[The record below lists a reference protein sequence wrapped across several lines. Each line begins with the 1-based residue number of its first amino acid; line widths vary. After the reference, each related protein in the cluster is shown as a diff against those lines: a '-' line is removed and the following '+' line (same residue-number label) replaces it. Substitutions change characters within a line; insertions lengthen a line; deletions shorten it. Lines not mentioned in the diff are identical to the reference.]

1 MAAKDTSKEWMQ
13 WHAKKMMLF
22 GALVFIAGLLRSMG
36 YDWSVVLMVVGAIV
50 FIKGLIKMKM

>member
-1 MAAKDTSKEWMQ
+1 
-13 WHAKKMMLF
+13 
-22 GALVFIAGLLRSMG
+22 LRSMG

>member
-1 MAAKDTSKEWMQ
+1 MPSKEKEKEWMQ